1 MTSNVDVEIGDD
13 IWITDPQ
20 HPYYG
25 KAGKAI
31 TVGQSAIGV
40 RLNGSTSPVGIH
52 VKVGQ
57 FRKVTFHKNWHR
69 NEPAVRHNP
78 DYELPFSPPA
88 SFTAVPFHVH
98 PGSVEN
104 AYSAVKMPRLSDSA
118 IEWADGQRA
127 ARIDN
132 LKKTVAFLQR
142 EIERLEGN
150 SVTFKVEHNAPE
162 RTYNFAKD
170 TVDKYS
176 DAFEKARLIET
187 DDIWLNTDQDTV
199 MAAVW
204 KWLQNKGAVGA
215 DTGGAKIL
223 DGIPWRVTVKHSD
236 SRKQEI
242 FFSLSER
249 EEVIKIIDFIED
261 GQKQDEPES
270 DDKEP
275 EDDGGRNRRLHL
287 TNAVWG
293 LVEHERLQNA
303 LLEWICIQD
312 WMTGRDLPTFMINI
326 HNPWWIK
333 IDSHGV
339 ERLLSLEEREE
350 VIDMIHGDSK

>member
-1 MTSNVDVEIGDD
+1 MTSSADVEIGDD
-13 IWITDPQ
+13 IWITDHQ

-25 KAGKAI
+25 KAGKVI
-31 TVGQSAIGV
+31 TVGKELIGV
-40 RLNGSTSPVGIH
+40 RPNGSTSAVGIH
-52 VKVGQ
+52 LKVGQ
-57 FRKVTFHKNWHR
+57 FVKVTFHKDWHK
-69 NEPAVRHNP
+69 NEPAVRSNP

-88 SFTAVPFHVH
+88 HFTAVPFQ
-98 PGSVEN
+98 
-104 AYSAVKMPRLSDSA
+104 LSDSA

-132 LKKTVAFLQR
+132 IKKTVAFLQQ
-142 EIERLEGN
+142 EIERLETN
-150 SVTFKVEHNAPE
+150 AVTFKVEHNAPE

-170 TVDKYS
+170 TV
-176 DAFEKARLIET
+176 E
-187 DDIWLNTDQDTV
+187 
-199 MAAVW
+199 
-204 KWLQNKGAVGA
+204 
-215 DTGGAKIL
+215 GG
-223 DGIPWRVTVKHSD
+223 
-236 SRKQEI
+236 RK
-242 FFSLSER
+242 
-249 EEVIKIIDFIED
+249 K
-261 GQKQDEPES
+261 DEPES

-275 EDDGGRNRRLHL
+275 EEDGGRNRRLHL

-293 LVEHERLQNA
+293 LVEHQRLQNA

-350 VIDMIHGDSK
+350 VIDMIQGDSK